1 MAGTIKGI
9 VVEIGGDTSG
19 LQKALSKVNTATS
32 SLTKELKGINSL
44 LKLDPSNTE
53 LLSQKQEVLSE
64 NIEQT
69 SKKLQ
74 TLESV
79 QDQVYKKWQKYKEV
93 KTQIDKVSESISK
106 TEEELSKLKKEQE
119 KAQKAFDNGK
129 ITQQQFDEINNKVKE
144 CKVSLSNLRKEQS
157 KLNEE
162 TVSTENYRNYQ
173 REIIKTTND
182 LKNLQAQA
190 SKWTSAGKS
199 LEAFGNKVTN
209 ISNKIDGLGT
219 TLTTSL
225 TLPVLAIGTAAVS
238 TGNDFEAQMS
248 RVQAI
253 AGATGDELEQLT
265 EQAIDLG
272 ASTSFSASEVAAG
285 MENLASAGFTTQ
297 EIMEAMPGLLDLAA
311 SSGADLATSSEI
323 AASAIRGFGLEASSS
338 AHIADV
344 FAEASARTNAQVE
357 DMGYAMKYIAP
368 VANTMGLKIEEV
380 AAAIGIMSD
389 AGIKGEQAGT
399 TLRGALVRLTKPTD
413 KMLGVME
420 ELGISFYDN
429 EGKMKSLT
437 EMTSMLQEATKDL
450 TDEQEQN
457 ALTTLFGTESL
468 SGMVALINR
477 GSGELADMT
486 KSFEDCDGAAQD
498 MADTMLDNTKGSI
511 EEMSGALESAGIS
524 IQKALAPEIRDLAK
538 WVQDLADDFNDLSD
552 EEKNNIVKTAL
563 LVASIGPAI
572 KILGTLGKG
581 IGTVSKGMGTLS
593 TAIGAFRTGAQSAN
607 VTANSLAKGIGA
619 ITSPAGL
626 ALTGITALV
635 GGIIYLNQK
644 AHEIPP
650 ALQEAMN
657 EMQNYKEEHQSFREE
672 IDKSTASQM
681 SEITNVQKL
690 KNELTTLVD
699 ENGNVK
705 ESYKDRVSFILKEL
719 NEALGTEYSMT
730 GNVINQYKTLQEE
743 IDNLILKK
751 QAQIVLENEEAKYS
765 KAMEDKEAA
774 YQKMIDAQN
783 EYNKALEGKTYEQY
797 FEDLKQN
804 YIDAGYTAEG
814 AAEYAKKYMEKW
826 VDGYKQNYE
835 DAKQIHSNYLNDIA
849 SYENDYAILE
859 SGNNEKIQEMI
870 RNRTYTYQQ
879 SSTDIGETINHN
891 IQQVQYEMQQY
902 QQSYQQDLQNQD
914 DYNAQKNQAQV
925 EAGQKQLETLAQQLV
940 AMTSTTE
947 ELTPQQLE
955 AWKALA
961 NGSFDTYSEYVSKL
975 APEMQTKIQEATG
988 VVIANTPEFAKRA
1001 GEMGQQVADNFDKN
1015 ADAKQSAL
1023 NTLQGYYEGLNDD
1036 EKKQLLQQTVGDRAD
1051 EVAKE
1056 FESGDYETSGK
1067 NVLQGLYNGL
1077 NNGTLGQNLINK
1089 AAGIAKNIAKQF
1101 NIEWDEHSPS
1111 KLMKKMAEYFLQPI
1125 STVFSKKQR
1134 GLTTDAKNSAKDIA
1148 NGFNNSF
1155 NFDQSLNI
1163 PNMKAIGGK
1172 IKAQTHTVFTTPQIT
1187 FNVQEMNE
1195 QNLKACFNYIN
1206 KKFGSQY

>member
-9 VVEIGGDTSG
+9 IVEIGGDTSG
-19 LQKALSKVNTATS
+19 LQKALSSINTATS
-32 SLTKELKGINSL
+32 SLTKELRGINSL
-44 LKLDPSNTE
+44 LKLDPKNTE
-53 LLSQKQEVLSE
+53 LVSQKQQVLAE

-69 SKKLQ
+69 SQKL
-74 TLESV
+74 
-79 QDQVYKKWQKYKEV
+79 
-93 KTQIDKVSESISK
+93 
-106 TEEELSKLKKEQE
+106 EELRKIQQEANQDMSK
-119 KAQKAFDNGK
+119 
-129 ITQQQFDEINNKVKE
+129 I
-144 CKVSLSNLRKEQS
+144 SP
-157 KLNEE
+157 
-162 TVSTENYRNYQ
+162 ENYRNLQ
-173 REIIKTTND
+173 REIINTENK
-182 LKNLQAQA
+182 LKQLQLQA
-190 SKWTSAGKS
+190 SKWTQAGDS
-199 LEAFGNKVTN
+199 LEAFGTKVTN
-209 ISNKIDGLGT
+209 ISSKIDKLGS

-225 TLPVLAIGTAAVS
+225 TLPVLAIGTAAVT

-253 AGATGDELEQLT
+253 AGATKDELKQLT
-265 EQAIDLG
+265 DQAIDLG
-272 ASTSFSASEVAAG
+272 ASTSFSASEVAEG

-311 SSGADLATSSEI
+311 SSGADLATASEI
-323 AASAIRGFGLEASSS
+323 AASAIRGFGLEASTS
-338 AHIADV
+338 AHVADV

-413 KMLGVME
+413 KMVDVMD
-420 ELGISFYDN
+420 ELGLSFYDN
-429 EGKMKSLT
+429 QGKMKSLT
-437 EMTSMLQEATKDL
+437 EIISMLQSATKGL
-450 TDEQEQN
+450 TEEQQQY

-477 GSGELADMT
+477 GSGELSDMT
-486 KSFEDCDGAAQD
+486 KSFENCDGAAQD
-498 MADTMLDNTKGSI
+498 MADTMLDNTKGAFESL
-511 EEMSGALESAGIS
+511 SGSLESAGIA
-524 IQKALAPEIRDLAK
+524 IQQALAPSIRELAE
-538 WVQDLADDFNDLSD
+538 WIQDLVDDFNDLSD
-552 EEKNNIVKTAL
+552 EEKENVIKTAL
-563 LVASIGPAI
+563 LVAAIGPAV
-572 KILGTLGKG
+572 KILGTLGSG
-581 IGTVSKGMGTLS
+581 IGTVTKGLGTFSK
-593 TAIGAFRTGAQSAN
+593 AIGAFRTGAESAN
-607 VTANSLAKGIGA
+607 ATANSLAKGIGA
-619 ITSPAGL
+619 ITSPVGL
-626 ALTGITALV
+626 AITGITALV

-657 EMQNYKEEHQSFREE
+657 EMQKYKEENQSFREE

-730 GNVINQYKTLQEE
+730 GNVINQYKNLQDE

-765 KAMEDKEAA
+765 KAMDDKEAA
-774 YQKMIDAQN
+774 YQRMIDAQN

-797 FEDLKQN
+797 FDDLKNN
-804 YIDAGYTAEG
+804 YEEAGYTAE
-814 AAEYAKKYMEKW
+814 ASAKYAQEYMAKW
-826 VDGYKQNYE
+826 IDGYKQNYE

-879 SSTDIGETINHN
+879 SSTDIGEAVNHN

-914 DYNAQKNQAQV
+914 AYNAQKNQTQI

-947 ELTPQQLE
+947 EMTPQQLE
-955 AWKALA
+955 AWKSLA
-961 NGSFDTYSEYVSKL
+961 SGSFATYSEYISQL
-975 APEMQTKIQEATG
+975 APEMQAKIQEATG
-988 VVIANTPEFAKRA
+988 VVAANTPEFAEEA
-1001 GEMGQQVADNFDKN
+1001 GRMGQKVAENFDKN
-1015 ADAKQSAL
+1015 NTAKESAL
-1023 NTLQGYYEGLNDD
+1023 NDLQGFYEGLNDD
-1036 EKKQLLQQTVGDRAD
+1036 EKKQLLQETVGDRAD

-1056 FESGDYETSGK
+1056 FENGDYETSGQ

-1077 NNGTLGQNLINK
+1077 NNRTLGKNLIDK
-1089 AAGIAKNIAKQF
+1089 AAGIAKSIASQF
-1101 NIEWDEHSPS
+1101 NIQWDEHSPS

-1125 STVFSKKQR
+1125 STVFDQRKR
-1134 GLTTDAKNSAKDIA
+1134 GLTNKAKGLAKGITG
-1148 NGFNNSF
+1148 GFNSEF
-1155 NFDQSLNI
+1155 NINKGI
-1163 PNMKAIGGK
+1163 TAPNMKSVMGRIQQETK
-1172 IKAQTHTVFTTPQIT
+1172 TIFTTPTLNIYTQGELNIRK
-1187 FNVQEMNE
+1187 VADEV
-1195 QNLKACFNYIN
+1195 N
-1206 KKFGSQY
+1206 KIFGSKY

>member
-9 VVEIGGDTSG
+9 IVEIGGDTSG
-19 LQKALSKVNTATS
+19 LQKALKSVNTATS
-32 SLTKELKGINSL
+32 SLTKELRGINSL

-53 LLSQKQEVLSE
+53 LLSQKQKVLAE

-69 SKKLQ
+69 SKKL
-74 TLESV
+74 
-79 QDQVYKKWQKYKEV
+79 
-93 KTQIDKVSESISK
+93 
-106 TEEELSKLKKEQE
+106 EELRKIQELANQDMSK
-119 KAQKAFDNGK
+119 
-129 ITQQQFDEINNKVKE
+129 I
-144 CKVSLSNLRKEQS
+144 SP
-157 KLNEE
+157 
-162 TVSTENYRNYQ
+162 ENYRNLQ
-173 REIIKTTND
+173 REIINTENK
-182 LKNLQAQA
+182 LKNLQVQA

-199 LEAFGNKVTN
+199 LEEFGNKVTN
-209 ISNKIDGLGT
+209 ISSKIDNLGS

-225 TLPVLAIGTAAVS
+225 TLPVLAIGTAAVT

-265 EQAIDLG
+265 NQAMNLG
-272 ASTSFSASEVAAG
+272 AETTFSASQVAEG

-338 AHIADV
+338 AHVADI

-420 ELGISFYDN
+420 DLGISFYDN

-437 EMTSMLQEATKDL
+437 EMISMLQDATKDL

-477 GSGELADMT
+477 GSGDLADMT

-498 MADTMLDNTKGSI
+498 MADTMLDNTKGALESL
-511 EEMSGALESAGIS
+511 SGSLESAGIA
-524 IQKALAPEIRDLAK
+524 IQKALAPEIKDLAK
-538 WVQDLADDFNDLSD
+538 WIQDLVDDFNDLSD
-552 EEKNNIVKTAL
+552 EEKQSIINKAL
-563 LVASIGPAI
+563 LVAAIGPAV
-572 KILGTLGKG
+572 KILGTLGKTL
-581 IGTVSKGMGTLS
+581 GTVTKGLGTFSQAIALMGKTSTESFNNASKGTQ
-593 TAIGAFRTGAQSAN
+593 T
-607 VTANSLAKGIGA
+607 LAK
-619 ITSPAGL
+619 
-626 ALTGITALV
+626 ALTALKSPTGLLTLTITGVTLAASAMYSEMNKSGEAV
-635 GGIIYLNQK
+635 AKSSKEIEKAKNEYISFNQ
-644 AHEIPP
+644 E
-650 ALQEAMN
+650 QDNVMN
-657 EMQNYKEEHQSFREE
+657 
-672 IDKSTASQM
+672 STM
-681 SEITNVQKL
+681 SEIDNTQKL
-690 KNELTTLVD
+690 ANELKTLVD
-699 ENGNVK
+699 ENGKVK
-705 ESYKDRVSFILKEL
+705 QGYEDRVSYILKEL
-719 NEALGTEYSMT
+719 NGALGTEYKMT
-730 GNVINQYKTLQEE
+730 GNIISNYKELTDT
-743 IDNLILKK
+743 IDNLLLKERA
-751 QAQIVLENEEAKYS
+751 QAILENDEAKRNEALDKKNQAYEDMIS
-765 KAMEDKEAA
+765 KTQELS
-774 YQKMIDAQN
+774 DAQN
-783 EYNKALEGKTYEQY
+783 ELNKRQKE
-797 FEDLKQN
+797 
-804 YIDAGYTAEG
+804 
-814 AAEYAKKYMEKW
+814 
-826 VDGYKQNYE
+826 YE
-835 DAKQIHSNYLNDIA
+835 DFANSYSGKVAPNVLNNMKMLVEQQQYAVDQAQKNLDSSKEIYNGYLNDIA
-849 SYENDYAILE
+849 TYENDYTTIL

-870 RNRTYTYQQ
+870 TQRTYAYQNG
-879 SSTDIGETINHN
+879 STDIGETINKS
-891 IQQVQYEMQQY
+891 IQQVQYEIQQY
-902 QQSYQQDLQNQD
+902 QQAYNQDLQNQD
-914 DYNAQKNQAQV
+914 NYNAQKNQIQI

-947 ELTPQQLE
+947 EMTPQQIE

-961 NGSFDTYSEYVSKL
+961 SGSFETYSEYVSKL

-988 VVIANTPEFAKRA
+988 IVIANTPEFAKRA
-1001 GEMGQQVADNFDKN
+1001 GEMGQQVAENFDKN
-1015 ADAKQSAL
+1015 NTAKQSAL
-1023 NTLQGYYEGLNDD
+1023 NNLQGFYEGLSND
-1036 EKKQLLQQTVGDRAD
+1036 EKKQLLQQTAGDRAD

-1056 FESGDYETSGK
+1056 FENGDYETSGK

-1134 GLTTDAKNSAKDIA
+1134 GLTADAKNLAKNIA

-1155 NFDQSLNI
+1155 KFNQSLNV
-1163 PNMKAIGGK
+1163 PNMKALGGK
-1172 IKAQTHTVFTTPQIT
+1172 IKKQTQTIFTTPQIT

-1195 QNLKACFNYIN
+1195 QNLQACLNYIN